1 MVESLCVISSTCS
14 KLADGVEQLELPALF
29 HVMDGLSY
37 LAAWGLDVELQAKAV
52 DVSISCR
59 NSRPFEHR
67 SLYICR
73 ACATL
78 LD

>member
-1 MVESLCVISSTCS
+1 MISSTCS
-14 KLADGVEQLELPALF
+14 ELADGVEQLKLPALF

-52 DVSISCR
+52 DVSISC

-67 SLYICR
+67 SLQICR
-73 ACATL
+73 ACARP